1 MTTPAVMIRSETTSP
16 TIAAGLSRR
25 TTPSNKR
32 PSPMEMTGSAVV
44 TMDWTG
50 ARNLPC

>member
-16 TIAAGLSRR
+16 TIAAAPPRRIAPSHNRLS
-25 TTPSNKR
+25 PI
-32 PSPMEMTGSAVV
+32 EMTGSAVV